1 MPTIKKAA
9 PKPDVTMYHFDPQTN
24 EAIGSDVADLD
35 PLENKPLLPAFAT
48 LIAPPATIAAGK
60 VAVFDEATNKW
71 SEVEDHRGKV
81 YDTATGDESLHDKLG
96 ILPAALTTTAPTPNG
111 SWNAVKKAWVLD
123 AAKAAAE
130 SASVINVA
138 CAADIVGG
146 FSSSAL
152 GIAHTY
158 DSAME
163 DQLNLIGAA
172 GANIDL
178 LYTCTDAAGVKDAV
192 LHTAAQLKQVYAD
205 GVAHKTTQLSK
216 ARALKVQLD
225 ALAANAATTQTDIDA
240 VIW

>member
-1 MPTIKKAA
+1 
-9 PKPDVTMYHFDPQTN
+9 
-24 EAIGSDVADLD
+24 
-35 PLENKPLLPAFAT
+35 
-48 LIAPPATIAAGK
+48 
-60 VAVFDEATNKW
+60 
-71 SEVEDHRGKV
+71 
-81 YDTATGDESLHDKLG
+81 
-96 ILPAALTTTAPTPNG
+96 
-111 SWNAVKKAWVLD
+111 
-123 AAKAAAE
+123 
-130 SASVINVA
+130 VA

-146 FSSSAL
+146 FSSSSL

-225 ALAANAATTQTDIDA
+225 ALAANAATTQADIDA
-240 VIW
+240 VVW